1 MLTVDVARLR
11 VGRWRVIESPVT
23 GRARACIVSG
33 MPSSRSSRVGRLA
46 AEFAVIVVGVLIALF
61 AESWWSERDERAY
74 EAELLDDMVEEFQEN
89 LAILESDRAI
99 NDSIRG
105 GWARILDD
113 GPASLLAMDEATL
126 EARLANTRYWAGF
139 DPAMGT
145 VRSIV
150 ANGDLSVIRDRELR
164 YLLSRWA
171 GLIEENTRKRNAAV
185 TGQTLI
191 MSRVLVDAAEDARW
205 SEGDR
210 RRLYRALHFFV
221 EDMDIVMLTQRRLH
235 ESALEI
241 LAYLEGAGLR

>member
-1 MLTVDVARLR
+1 M
-11 VGRWRVIESPVT
+11 S
-23 GRARACIVSG
+23 
-33 MPSSRSSRVGRLA
+33 SSRSSRVGRLA

-89 LAILESDRAI
+89 LAILESDQLV

-105 GWARILDD
+105 GWGQILD
-113 GPASLLAMDEATL
+113 GGAGALLAMEDEVL
-126 EARLANTRYWAGF
+126 EVRLANTRYWAGF

-185 TGQTLI
+185 NGQTLI
-191 MSRVLVDAAEDARW
+191 LSRVLVDAAEDSRW
-205 SEGDR
+205 SEGER
-210 RRLYRALHFFV
+210 RRLYRALQFFV
-221 EDMDIVMLTQRRLH
+221 EDMDIVMLTQQRLQA
-235 ESALEI
+235 SALEI
-241 LAYLEGAGLR
+241 LAYLESS